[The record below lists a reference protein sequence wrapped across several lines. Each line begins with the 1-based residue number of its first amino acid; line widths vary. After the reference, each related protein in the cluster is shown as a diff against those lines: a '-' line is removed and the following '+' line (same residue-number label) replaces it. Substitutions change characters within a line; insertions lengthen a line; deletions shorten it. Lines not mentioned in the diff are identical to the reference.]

1 VEGFNIQT
9 NINSSCVRALVL
21 TIIFLVFQVVCFA
34 QSLTDLQ
41 KKKADAAKEIEYTSK
56 LLNEAEKNER
66 ISVNR
71 LRLLNNRINQRNL
84 LISSI
89 KSEID
94 VYQDFINDNTEV
106 VEMMNNDLQKIR
118 DEYARLIRSAYRHKN
133 TDDLIMFL
141 LSSDNFNQAYRRFL
155 YMKRYTEYRQK
166 QAETIATLQAVLN
179 EQVSKL
185 EQQQKVKQQL
195 VNETQQETKQLAG
208 EKSQQSSIVQ
218 KLQKQQRSLRQK
230 LNQQRR
236 IEQQLEREIERII
249 AEEARKN
256 REAGAPEY
264 ALTPEQKLVSDN
276 FEQNKRRLP
285 WPVERGVITE
295 HFGIHQHP
303 VLKTV
308 QIRNNGINIATEA
321 GAKVRAVFN
330 GEVSRV
336 FGITGGNTA
345 VIIRHGKYLTVYSNL
360 REVTV
365 KKGDKVKTKQDIGTV
380 FTDIDD
386 GNKSILKF
394 QIWREN
400 QKLDPEDW
408 IVK

>member
-1 VEGFNIQT
+1 M
-9 NINSSCVRALVL
+9 RKLVF
-21 TIIFLVFQVVCFA
+21 TSIFLIYQVVCFA
-34 QSLTDLQ
+34 QSLTELQQ
-41 KKKADAAKEIEYTSK
+41 KKASAAKEIEYTTK

-66 ISVNR
+66 TSLNR

-84 LISSI
+84 LITSI
-89 KSEID
+89 KDEIN
-94 VYQDFINDNTEV
+94 VYQEFIEDNTDAV
-106 VEMMNNDLQKIR
+106 QMMNEDLQKLK
-118 DEYARLIRSAYRHKN
+118 DEYAKMIRSAYRHKN
-133 TDDLIMFL
+133 TNDKIMFL
-141 LSSDNFNQAYRRFL
+141 FSADDFNQAYRRLL
-155 YMKRYTEYRQK
+155 YTKRYTEYRQNE
-166 QAETIATLQAVLN
+166 AETIAALQEVLN
-179 EQVSKL
+179 NQVDRL
-185 EQQQKVKQQL
+185 EQQKLAKQQL
-195 VNETQQETKQLAG
+195 INETQKETKQLAG
-208 EKSQQSSIVQ
+208 EKQQQSSVVQ

-236 IEQQLEREIERII
+236 EEQQLEREIQRII
-249 AEEARKN
+249 EEEASKN
-256 REAGAPEY
+256 RAAGAPAFE
-264 ALTPEQKLVSDN
+264 LTPEQKLIGNN

-285 WPVERGVITE
+285 WPVERGIITE
-295 HFGIHQHP
+295 HFGIHSHP
-303 VLKTV
+303 VLTNV

-365 KKGDKVKTKQDIGTV
+365 KKGDKVTTKQDIGTV
-380 FTDIDD
+380 FTDFED

-400 QKLDPEDW
+400 QKQDPEDW